1 MRRGL
6 PDNGGIAFRND
17 PPVSSIRPLLVFALS
32 LCLLSSAHAIGGAG
46 QDASPASSTWRIL
59 TGDDVIDDGLE
70 GTTGYA
76 ILADS
81 VQRRGDAL
89 AFDVQSTTPG
99 TSWAGRQRVLADC
112 SRKVRGLQP
121 ADAASGARVPVTR
134 PRAGTRE
141 ARELALAC
149 TLPEGPRARW
159 FAGVVVTADGVVV
172 APHARTQG
180 CGEISTGIGA
190 ARRKLDV
197 IADEDDITLLRIHGP
212 GTWPVM
218 PAARLPLSGGRHPV
232 TLLGVFGTDPRA
244 SAAMAVDAGSNG
256 DDPGWPQVLT
266 LSRRA
271 LTEGVVWDDTGT
283 VVGIALAI
291 GVSVDHH
298 GQSFVR
304 MLPASEVRQR
314 LVRHQVDWPTSPG
327 RDVDAAGAMR
337 RALSSTLPLICT
349 R

>member
-17 PPVSSIRPLLVFALS
+17 PTVSSIRPLFVLVAAFAVGLG
-32 LCLLSSAHAIGGAG
+32 LLASARAA
-46 QDASPASSTWRIL
+46 QDASPSSSTYRIL
-59 TGDDVIDDGLE
+59 TGDDVIDDGSE
-70 GTTGYA
+70 GTTEYA
-76 ILADS
+76 ILTDS

-99 TSWAGRQRVLADC
+99 ATWAGRQRVLADC
-112 SRKVRGLQP
+112 SRKLRGPQP
-121 ADAASGARVPVTR
+121 ADAASGARAPVTR

-180 CGEISTGIGA
+180 CREISTGIGP
-190 ARRKLDV
+190 ARRQLDV
-197 IADEDDITLLRIHGP
+197 LANEDDITLLRIHGP

-218 PAARLPLSGGRHPV
+218 PAARVPLSGGRHPV
-232 TLLGVFGTDPRA
+232 TLLGLNGTEPRA

-266 LSRRA
+266 LSHRA

-283 VVGIALAI
+283 VVGLALAI
-291 GVSVDHH
+291 GVSADRH

-327 RDVDAAGAMR
+327 RDVDAEGAMR
-337 RALSSTLPLICT
+337 RALSATLPLICT